1 MHQRY
6 SRVLLLLPSLRTGW
20 NAIGFPGT
28 ARLPAAEMLK
38 PVEDKWG
45 QIIGFDPADQ
55 TYDTAILNGGRE
67 PFNDDRMPYP
77 YSGYWLFMREN
88 GTIAAITP

>member
-1 MHQRY
+1 MNASAILSGFIIIAVTPH
-6 SRVLLLLPSLRTGW
+6 RV
-20 NAIGFPGT
+20 
-28 ARLPAAEMLK
+28 
-38 PVEDKWG
+38 KWG